1 MLKVLEVSMK
11 EIPDLLSMLKGR
23 FNWWEITTIFELNG
37 VHQTVAVKHLGEP
50 TVDTALDILSKAL
63 KQIKSQANG

>member
-50 TVDTALDILSKAL
+50 TVDTSLDILSKSL

>member
-50 TVDTALDILSKAL
+50 TVDTALDILSKSL

>member
-1 MLKVLEVSMK
+1 MLKVLEVAMK
-11 EIPDLLSMLKGR
+11 EVPESILSSEDGKK
-23 FNWWEITTIFELNG
+23 WWEITTIFELNG

-50 TVDTALDILSKAL
+50 TVDTALDILSKSL